1 MTMYVANVWTVT
13 GLVKPF
19 TNDRVDAVWGC
30 WDLFSQGRCIFARN
44 IPMCNSQ
51 RCSTEASL
59 SQTKAQRMS
68 TIEKV
73 KTRIPFWETLRL
85 SSDWEEQNGKL
96 SLVGWS
102 CRSRSR
108 PSGASD
114 ELGSA
119 KLNSANCHLLALP
132 RVHQQCWTNIPSTDV
147 HQSLDKM
154 QDALQINQC
163 WNWTISQNIFQGLIL
178 EKLKCTL

>member
-1 MTMYVANVWTVT
+1 MQFEVVET
-13 GLVKPF
+13 
-19 TNDRVDAVWGC
+19 
-30 WDLFSQGRCIFARN
+30 FSAREGQSCRN

-178 EKLKCTL
+178 EKLKCTLQCGLKWILCVKISTLMHLV

>member
-1 MTMYVANVWTVT
+1 MQFEVVET
-13 GLVKPF
+13 
-19 TNDRVDAVWGC
+19 
-30 WDLFSQGRCIFARN
+30 FSSREGQSCRN

-68 TIEKV
+68 TIEKEQN
-73 KTRIPFWETLRL
+73 RIPFWETLRL

-132 RVHQQCWTNIPSTDV
+132 RVQHTLNWCPSK
-147 HQSLDKM
+147 LG
-154 QDALQINQC
+154 QDARCFADKPMLKLNNKSDLGWERENKKRQIQYPLSLSYKYGTN
-163 WNWTISQNIFQGLIL
+163 GLRFVG
-178 EKLKCTL
+178 